1 MPIFTTISFKM
12 LCVVVMLVTLLGLA
26 IFLVGKGTYRNYKT
40 LQISQCRSLVAEETA
55 KVEDTIQDLQT
66 NARELAMIGEILFQ
80 TAPDRLPLYGP
91 YAVLRNFQINNAA
104 VGGGIWYAPYLPDRT
119 RELVCFYAHSQSGCA
134 VFDASFSSSEYHY
147 PTQSWYLD
155 AKRQLDE
162 LGPGSRDAAVWSR
175 PYVDATGTHT
185 LMTTVSSGM
194 YDQRG
199 VFLGLATV
207 DWQLGDIARQIADIR
222 PTPNSITLFADAAH
236 DVILTLSDPSRSQG
250 FTNVSPRSIPWFDGN
265 APPERILLH
274 NDASYLSFFRKLSNG
289 MSVVVNVPEEDL
301 FRNVNRALRLT
312 LLILVG
318 TMLIAAIF
326 TWALLNRFINRPV
339 ALLSRAAAEV
349 GVGNLDAEFPLRSKD
364 ELGVLA
370 RSFTA
375 MTRSLKSH
383 IEHLGAVTAEKERI
397 AAELHI
403 ARDIQASMLPSIF
416 PPFPERNECDLRAF
430 MLPAKEVGGDFFDF
444 FFVDDTRLAIVIAD
458 VSDKGV
464 PAALF
469 MVIAKTLLRNNAPAR
484 ADPGEVLAA
493 TNVQLCEN
501 NSTGMFVTA
510 FIGILDVRT
519 GAFEYAN
526 AGHNPFFVKRPGKVF
541 ERITLR
547 PGLPLAVMEGT
558 VFRTKRLDIQPGC
571 SLFFYTDGVT
581 DTTNPENVFFGEDRL
596 RDTLD
601 KLGNLL
607 PGDLQGFITGVKNNL
622 DRFAHGTRQNDDITM
637 LALAYTGPE
646 RTQVQELTETAPA
659 PAGKDAAADDGTT
672 LIRERHFPA
681 QVAAMPEFMKLVE
694 ENLAASPF
702 TQHQRVRFAV
712 AAEEVFA
719 NIAKYAY
726 AGRSDHGLVE
736 ARLELR
742 RDPAALTLQ
751 LADSGQPFNP
761 LECSAPDV
769 SLPAEERTPGGLGIF
784 LAGQGT
790 DAMTYA
796 RRDGKNILTM
806 LLQPEQESS

>member
-1 MPIFTTISFKM
+1 MPIFATIRFKM
-12 LCVVVMLVTLLGLA
+12 LCVVVMLAVLLGLA
-26 IFLVGKGTYRNYKT
+26 VFLVGKGTYRNYKT

-55 KVEDTIQDLQT
+55 KVEDTIQDLQA
-66 NARELAMIGEILFQ
+66 NARELAMIGELLFQ
-80 TAPDRLPLYGP
+80 AAPDRLTLYGP
-91 YAVLRNFQINNAA
+91 YAVLRNFQINTAA
-104 VGGGIWYAPYLPDRT
+104 VGGGIWYKPYLLDKK
-119 RELVCFYAHSQSGCA
+119 RELACFYAYSQSGGA
-134 VFDASFSSSEYHY
+134 VFDESFSSPEYHY

-155 AKRQLDE
+155 VTRQLDA
-162 LGPGSRDAAVWSR
+162 LGPGARETAVWSR
-175 PYVDATGTHT
+175 PYVDATGTHA

-194 YDQRG
+194 YDQQG
-199 VFLGLATV
+199 AFLGLATV

-222 PTPNSITLFADAAH
+222 PTPNSIILFADTAH
-236 DVILTLSDPSRSQG
+236 DVILNLSDPSRSQG
-250 FTNVSPRSIPWFDGN
+250 FTNVSPRSIPWFESN
-265 APPERILLH
+265 APSERILVH
-274 NDASYLSFFRKLSNG
+274 NGASYLSFFKKLSNG

-301 FRNVNRALRLT
+301 FRTINRALRLT
-312 LLILVG
+312 LLILAG
-318 TMLIAAIF
+318 IILLAAGL

-339 ALLSRAAAEV
+339 AVLSRAAAEV
-349 GVGNLDAEFPLRSKD
+349 GAGNLNAEFPLRSKD

-370 RSFTA
+370 RSFST

-383 IEHLGAVTAEKERI
+383 IEHLGTVTAEKERI
-397 AAELHI
+397 ATELHI

-416 PPFPERNECDLRAF
+416 PPCPERDECDLRAF

-469 MVIAKTLLRNNAPAR
+469 MVIAKTLLRNNAPAG
-484 ADPGEVLAA
+484 ANPGEVLAA

-526 AGHNPFFVKRPGKVF
+526 AGHNPFFVKRPGKPF
-541 ERITLR
+541 ERIAPK
-547 PGLPLAVMEGT
+547 PGLPLAVMDDTLFQTEMLNIERGS
-558 VFRTKRLDIQPGC
+558 

-581 DTTNPENVFFGEDRL
+581 DATNPENVFFGEDRL
-596 RDTLD
+596 RDTLTG
-601 KLGNLL
+601 LGNLL

-622 DRFAHGTRQNDDITM
+622 DRFAHGARQNDDITM
-637 LALAYTGPE
+637 LALAYIGPQ

-659 PAGKDAAADDGTT
+659 PAGKDAAAGNATT
-672 LIRERHFPA
+672 LVRERHFPA
-681 QVAAMPEFMKLVE
+681 QVAAIPEFMKLVE

-702 TQHQRVRFAV
+702 TQRQRMRFAV

-719 NIAKYAY
+719 NIANYAY

-761 LECSAPDV
+761 LECGAPDV
-769 SLPAEERTPGGLGIF
+769 SLPAEKRTPGGLGIF

-790 DAMTYA
+790 NAMTYA
-796 RRDGKNILTM
+796 RREGKNVLTM
-806 LLQPEQESS
+806 LLEPEQEPS